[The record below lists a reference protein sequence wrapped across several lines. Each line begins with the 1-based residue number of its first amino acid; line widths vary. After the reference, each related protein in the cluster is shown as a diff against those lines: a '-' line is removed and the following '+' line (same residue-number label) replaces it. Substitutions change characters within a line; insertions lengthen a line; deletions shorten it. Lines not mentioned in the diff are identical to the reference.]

1 MVGAMQ
7 NEESS
12 PYHPRAR
19 VDLGQGPGRNPW
31 RDRTGRVRAH
41 PGYLVA
47 EYTKLYK
54 TKCKTEAN
62 HAFWHGFATPVPGS
76 WNGQRLERNQAGCQK
91 LLREKAAPNA
101 ILRFE
106 CDVCKNERRSKARVA
121 DGSAEAPAKLASA
134 KAIFTTN
141 AVINCEPKLGPQK
154 QDRCCT
160 MPLQKTGYQA
170 WLCVKSQIWAKKN

>member
-1 MVGAMQ
+1 MGMVDAVQ

-31 RDRTGRVRAH
+31 RASASAPRIFGCRV
-41 PGYLVA
+41 
-47 EYTKLYK
+47 YK
-54 TKCKTEAN
+54 IIQNEVRNGALSEAN
-62 HAFWHGFATPVPGS
+62 HAFLHGFATPVPGS
-76 WNGQRLERNQAGCQK
+76 WNGQRLERNQAACQK

-121 DGSAEAPAKLASA
+121 DGSAEAPAKFASA
-134 KAIFTTN
+134 KAISR
-141 AVINCEPKLGPQK
+141 Q
-154 QDRCCT
+154 
-160 MPLQKTGYQA
+160 MP
-170 WLCVKSQIWAKKN
+170 